1 MVGGEQGS
9 TGAFGALAA
18 ERGRLERTGV
28 AQRVAEVLRDHIT
41 EGRLAPGTR
50 LSEEALGEALAVSR
64 NTLREAFR
72 LLVDQRLVVH
82 ELNRGVFVRI
92 LTPEDV
98 DDIFTLRLALET
110 AGVRAAPRAAPERL
124 AQVRIALAQAEA
136 AEGRG
141 DWVAVGTADLR
152 FHQSVAGLAGSMRI
166 DDCMSRL
173 LAELRLAFG
182 AVPTA
187 HGLHEPFLRRNQ
199 ILAGLLE
206 SGESDDVEVELT
218 RYLDDARR
226 VIVTAMRAAG
236 PGATP
241 GPGPAAV
248 TSERR

>member
-1 MVGGEQGS
+1 MVGGEQGAA
-9 TGAFGALAA
+9 GAFGALAA
-18 ERGRLERTGV
+18 DRGRLERTGV
-28 AQRVAEVLRDHIT
+28 AQRVAEVLREHIT

-50 LSEEALGEALAVSR
+50 LLEEALGEALAVSR

-82 ELNRGVFVRI
+82 ELNRGVFVRV
-92 LTPEDV
+92 LTPLDV
-98 DDIFTLRLALET
+98 DDIFTLRLALEM
-110 AGVRAAPRAAPERL
+110 AGVRAARHAAPELMAR
-124 AQVRIALAQAEA
+124 VRIALAQAEA
-136 AEGRG
+136 AEQRA

-152 FHQSVAGLAGSMRI
+152 FHHAVAALAGSRRI

-187 HGLHEPFLRRNQ
+187 DGFHEPFLRRNQ

-206 SGESDDVEVELT
+206 SGESDDAEVELT

-226 VIVTAMRAAG
+226 VIVHAMRAAG
-236 PGATP
+236 P
-241 GPGPAAV
+241 
-248 TSERR
+248 